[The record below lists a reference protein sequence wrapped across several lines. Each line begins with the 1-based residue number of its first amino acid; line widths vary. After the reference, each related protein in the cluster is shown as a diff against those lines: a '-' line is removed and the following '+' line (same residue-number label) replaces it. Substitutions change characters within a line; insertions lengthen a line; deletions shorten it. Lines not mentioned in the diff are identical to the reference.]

1 MIMILVVKF
10 VVVSDIMNMVVVNL
24 LCFFV
29 YIYRIR
35 VLLVVLMMLK
45 KDSMF
50 IMVWMG
56 FLFLEFVLLMLVVF
70 VDRVVVF
77 IMLFYLKL

>member
-1 MIMILVVKF
+1 MIIILVVKF
-10 VVVSDIMNMVVVNL
+10 VVVSDIMNMVVVSL

-35 VLLVVLMMLK
+35 VFLVVLMMLK

-77 IMLFYLKL
+77 IMLYYLKL

>member
-10 VVVSDIMNMVVVNL
+10 VVVSDIMNMVVVSL

-35 VLLVVLMMLK
+35 VLLVVLMILK

-50 IMVWMG
+50 MMVWMG

-70 VDRVVVF
+70 VDREVVF
-77 IMLFYLKL
+77 IMLYYLKL

>member
-50 IMVWMG
+50 IMVWIG